1 MSSPSA
7 RVDPRIV
14 RSRELILDA
23 ALQHFL
29 EHGFLEATVDGVAAE
44 AGVAKRTVYNLYG
57 SKDDLFRAVMHWAT
71 DTAARFVADHV
82 DVVEGSIAGAS
93 VDEELADFAVAHA
106 RAVVSPRVI
115 AVRRLLVGEAMRF
128 PDLAAEYFERVPSA
142 VLAAISRRLRRLAE
156 AGELSID
163 DAEMA
168 AGHFAYLALG
178 APLDR
183 ALFVGAPE
191 QSALDRA
198 ARQGAAVFLRAY
210 RAPRA

>member
-1 MSSPSA
+1 MPSPGA

-29 EHGFLEATVDGVAAE
+29 EHGFLDATVDGVAAE

-57 SKDDLFRAVMHWAT
+57 SKDALFRAVMHWAT

-82 DVVEGSIAGAS
+82 EESPSGGE
-93 VDEELADFAVAHA
+93 VDDELADFAVAHA

-142 VLAAISRRLRRLAE
+142 VLEAIARRLQRLAD
-156 AGELSID
+156 AGALVID
-163 DAEMA
+163 DAVVSA
-168 AGHFAYLALG
+168 DHFAYLALG
-178 APLDR
+178 AALDR
-183 ALFVGAPE
+183 ALFLGAPASRDE
-191 QSALDRA
+191 LDRA
-198 ARQGAAVFLRAY
+198 ARQGAAVFVRAY
-210 RAPRA
+210 RVPHV